1 MELQTLKKTPVL
13 LQTPS
18 PLDAP
23 QPFFDRHLLL
33 THENNPPRQRRLRG
47 AVTEELMFGTA
58 ALGRQ
63 LVLLEQ
69 GQAVLTEIHVDA
81 KLAAAE
87 PHGRGDTEAADAV
100 ALDPFGGG
108 GQGGM
113 EVRLVARVDED
124 FGQLGI
130 GDPVVFRVV
139 VGQKVDAQ
147 PDMWREHLV
156 GFGVAA

>member
-1 MELQTLKKTPVL
+1 
-13 LQTPS
+13 
-18 PLDAP
+18 
-23 QPFFDRHLLL
+23 
-33 THENNPPRQRRLRG
+33 
-47 AVTEELMFGTA
+47 MFGTA
-58 ALGRQ
+58 ALGGQ

-69 GQAVLTEIHVDA
+69 GQAVLAEIHVDA

-87 PHGRGDTEAADAV
+87 PHGRGDAEAADAV

-108 GQGGM
+108 GQGGQ
-113 EVRLVARVDED
+113 EVRLVARMDED

-147 PDMWREHLV
+147 PDVWREHVV